1 MHTPVRVLFL
11 SDSNSARPQMAEA
24 LLRSLG
30 GNRYDVRSAGPD
42 EPAPLH
48 PLAIQVMAEVGLDVS
63 GQRSKYLNAYLYLD
77 TQFDHV
83 ITLCDRARVVCP
95 DFARDSETLH
105 WQVDDPAAAPGTD
118 AERLAAFRRVRD
130 DLRLSLEEWIA
141 ATKAAPAK
149 QDVSG

>member
-1 MHTPVRVLFL
+1 MHTPIRVLFL
-11 SDSNSARPQMAEA
+11 SDSNSARTQMAEA

-30 GNRYDVRSAGPD
+30 GNRYEAHSAGLD

-48 PLAIQVMAEVGLDVS
+48 PLAIQVMAEVGLDIS
-63 GQRSKYLNAYLYLD
+63 GQRSKHLNEYLD

-83 ITLCDRARVVCP
+83 ITLCDRARVACP
-95 DFARDSETLH
+95 DFARDGETLH

-130 DLRLSLEEWIA
+130 ELRRSLGGWITATNA
-141 ATKAAPAK
+141 ARI
-149 QDVSG
+149 G

>member
-1 MHTPVRVLFL
+1 MHRRVRILFL
-11 SDSNSARPQMAEA
+11 SDSNSARTQMAEA

-30 GNRYDVRSAGPD
+30 SNRYDVHSAGLD

-48 PLAIQVMAEVGLDVS
+48 PLAIQVMAEVGLDIS
-63 GQRSKYLNAYLYLD
+63 GQRSKHLNDYLD

-130 DLRLSLEEWIA
+130 ELRQSLEDWIA
-141 ATKAAPAK
+141 ATTATPANR
-149 QDVSG
+149 GLGG

>member
-11 SDSNSARPQMAEA
+11 SDSNSARTQMAEA

-30 GNRYDVRSAGPD
+30 SNRYDVHSAGLD

-48 PLAIQVMAEVGLDVS
+48 PLAIQVMAEVGLDIS
-63 GQRSKYLNAYLYLD
+63 GQRSKHLNDYLD

-118 AERLAAFRRVRD
+118 AARLAAFRRVRD
-130 DLRLSLEEWIA
+130 ELRQSLEDWIA
-141 ATKAAPAK
+141 ATTATPANR
-149 QDVSG
+149 GLGG

>member
-11 SDSNSARPQMAEA
+11 SDSNSARTQMAEA

-30 GNRYDVRSAGPD
+30 SNRYDVHSAGLD

-48 PLAIQVMAEVGLDVS
+48 PLAIQVMAEVGLDIS
-63 GQRSKYLNAYLYLD
+63 GQRSKHLNDYLD

-130 DLRLSLEEWIA
+130 ELRQSLEDWIA
-141 ATKAAPAK
+141 ATTATPANR
-149 QDVSG
+149 GLGG

>member
-11 SDSNSARPQMAEA
+11 SDSNSARTQMAEA

-30 GNRYDVRSAGPD
+30 SNRYDVHSAGLD

-48 PLAIQVMAEVGLDVS
+48 PLAIQVMAEVGLDIS
-63 GQRSKYLNAYLYLD
+63 GQRSKHLNDYLD
-77 TQFDHV
+77 VQFDHV

-130 DLRLSLEEWIA
+130 ALRRSLQDWIA
-141 ATKAAPAK
+141 ATKAASAK
-149 QDVSG
+149 RDVGG